1 VETGIFDGHSAISG
15 NRAAHGSKKTPDWQG
30 ACGVAGENSL
40 ALGRE
45 SSANMRRF
53 MKELPHTKSCFVC
66 GESNASGLRLR
77 FETDGCVVVT
87 RFRAGADHVGFKG
100 TIHGGIIAT
109 VLDEIMVWACAV
121 QTQRFAY
128 CAELK
133 VRFASPMRPGQEV
146 LASAELTSNRRNK
159 LFEAKGEL
167 RDEAGA
173 VLATATGKYLPIKES
188 EVAEMMTDFKEDAN
202 GYNPLARE

>member
-1 VETGIFDGHSAISG
+1 
-15 NRAAHGSKKTPDWQG
+15 
-30 ACGVAGENSL
+30 
-40 ALGRE
+40 
-45 SSANMRRF
+45 MRT
-53 MKELPHTKSCFVC
+53 LPHTKSCFVC

-77 FETDGCVVVT
+77 FETDGRVVVA

-128 CAELK
+128 CAELN
-133 VRFASPMRPGQEV
+133 VRFANPLRPGQEV
-146 LASAELTSNRRNK
+146 RASAELVSNRRNK

-167 RDEAGA
+167 RNEDGL

-188 EVAEMMTDFKEDAN
+188 EVAEMMTDFTEDAN
-202 GYNPLARE
+202 SFNPLARP